1 MKRLGNIFQGETLSA
16 ALPWLFLV
24 GGFALYGAGAAPGLS
39 ILDSG
44 EFLAVARTLGVAH
57 PTGYP
62 LYALLGQLATLIP
75 WGEKAFL
82 INLVSA
88 ASGAGAAFFLAL
100 AAAEV
105 GRQLELRPAARTAA
119 VAAAGL
125 LALASRTLWSVSTL
139 AEVYAL
145 NAFFLAALLWAALR
159 LRRTAEPRQLY
170 VTALIAGLAAANHM
184 TVVLLYPAVAL
195 VGWPGQSRARVLASA
210 LPVAA
215 ALFLLGAAVNLY
227 TPLRAAVKPILN
239 WNDPSTLGSL
249 YGHLAAFQYQGNFL
263 DEGLVGVK
271 DALVEYRGSV
281 VANVTPAVL
290 FAAPALAW
298 LWARRMR
305 LVAAALVAY
314 YVGYF
319 AYCVV
324 YSIPD
329 IYYYFV
335 PLHLVAIF
343 AAAVGLGA
351 VADYV
356 ARKVPRGGLAAAAG
370 AAAVVL
376 GAAGWAFAA
385 NFGYGHRHGFIFAE
399 EYGRRL
405 LAATS
410 ARAVFFPS
418 GDTNTFVS
426 WYNVYARGLRPD
438 LVIVDQMRLAS
449 RGYLTALSLR
459 NPDLV
464 VPSEEEL
471 RFMAEKAIA
480 EGEFDADEIIFASSD
495 DFILPGV
502 VAGIIAENADGR
514 RLFWGLGDPGN
525 KLKRYIIP
533 YDIVMEVVPE
543 PPPPA
548 EVRSRAGDSI
558 DALADLAAFIEQEDT
573 AELRDP
579 LFRRLLA
586 VFYSGLSG
594 HLAARGIYTP
604 QEKLF
609 ASYIRLAPDDVN
621 GYQNLGSIYLVTG
634 RPEEAVRS
642 YRRALELAPENATL
656 RGRLARA
663 LLAAGR
669 IDEAAEAAAG
679 LEDEA
684 AGGEYVHAVIYRER
698 GETDKALAAFEA
710 AKPYHADDAEFW
722 WEVGLTH
729 DAAGDYAAAGEAY
742 SESIEINPY
751 NARAYTA
758 RGVNYLKRG
767 DRDRAAEDFR
777 AAIDLE
783 PWDAQAHYNLA
794 CVHAL
799 AGDEEEALGHL
810 ALAVAL
816 RPERYRAMAR
826 EDPDLASCRGSP
838 AFEEALS
845 ARVEHE

>member
-1 MKRLGNIFQGETLSA
+1 MSRLGNIFKGETLSA
-16 ALPWLFLV
+16 ALPWAFLV

-44 EFLAVARTLGVAH
+44 EFLGVARTLGVAH

-62 LYALLGQLATLIP
+62 LYALLGQLATLFP
-75 WGEKAFL
+75 WGDKAFL

-88 ASGAGAAFFLAL
+88 AAGAGAAFFLAL
-100 AAAEV
+100 AAAEAA
-105 GRQLELRPAARTAA
+105 RQLELRPVARTAA
-119 VAAAGL
+119 VAASGV

-145 NAFFLAALLWAALR
+145 NAFFLAALLWAALQF
-159 LRRTAEPRQLY
+159 RRTAEPRQLY

-184 TVVLLYPAVAL
+184 TVVLMFPAVAL
-195 VGWPGQSRARVLASA
+195 IGWPGRAAARGLVRALA
-210 LPVAA
+210 PAA

-227 TPLRAAVKPILN
+227 TPLRAAAKPILN

-249 YGHLAAFQYQGNFL
+249 YGHLTGFQYQGNFL
-263 DEGLVGVK
+263 GEGWAGAR

-281 VANVTPAVL
+281 LANVTPAVL
-290 FAAPALAW
+290 FAAPALVW

-305 LVAAALVAY
+305 LVAAALVVY
-314 YVGYF
+314 YAGYF

-351 VADYV
+351 IADYV
-356 ARKVPRGGLAAAAG
+356 RRKVPRGRLVAAAG
-370 AAAVVL
+370 AAAVILVA
-376 GAAGWAFAA
+376 GGWAFATNA
-385 NFGYGHRHGFIFAE
+385 GYGHRHGFIFAE
-399 EYGRRL
+399 TYGRRM
-405 LAATS
+405 LATMS
-410 ARAVFFPS
+410 PRAIFFPS
-418 GDTNTFVS
+418 GDTNTFVT

-438 LVIVDQMRLAS
+438 LVIVDQMRIAS
-449 RGYLTALSLR
+449 RGYLTALSRR

-464 VPSEEEL
+464 VPDEEEI
-471 RFMAEKAIA
+471 RFIAEKAIA
-480 EGEFDADEIIFASSD
+480 EGEFGADDIVFASSD

-502 VAGIIAENADGR
+502 VAGIIAENADNR
-514 RLFWGLGDPGN
+514 RLFWGLGDPGE

-533 YDIVMEVVPE
+533 YDLVMEVVAE
-543 PPPPA
+543 PPPR
-548 EVRSRAGDSI
+548 EEIRRRAAKGI
-558 DALADLAAFIEQEDT
+558 DALTDLATFIERKDA
-573 AELRDP
+573 AELQDP

-594 HLAARGIYTP
+594 HLAARGIFLL
-604 QEKLF
+604 QEQLF

-621 GYQNLGSIYLVTG
+621 GYQNLGSIYLATG
-634 RPEEAVRS
+634 RAEEAVKY

-669 IDEAAEAAAG
+669 VDEAAEAAAG
-679 LEDEA
+679 LEGA
-684 AGGEYVHAVIYRER
+684 AAEGGYIHAVIYRER
-698 GETDKALAAFEA
+698 GETAKALAAFEA
-710 AKPYHADDAEFW
+710 AKPHHADDAEFW
-722 WEVGLTH
+722 WELGLTYG
-729 DAAGDYAAAGEAY
+729 DAGDYAAAGEAY
-742 SESIEINPY
+742 SKSIEINPY
-751 NARAYTA
+751 NGRAYTA
-758 RGVNYLKRG
+758 RGVSYLKRD
-767 DRDRAAEDFR
+767 DRDRAAEDFE
-777 AAIDLE
+777 AAIALE

-794 CVHAL
+794 CIYAL
-799 AGDEEEALGHL
+799 RGAEEEALGHL

-816 RPERYRAMAR
+816 KPERYREMAR
-826 EDPDLASCRGSP
+826 EDPDLASCRDSP
-838 AFEEALS
+838 AFEEALA
-845 ARVEHE
+845 ARVEGE